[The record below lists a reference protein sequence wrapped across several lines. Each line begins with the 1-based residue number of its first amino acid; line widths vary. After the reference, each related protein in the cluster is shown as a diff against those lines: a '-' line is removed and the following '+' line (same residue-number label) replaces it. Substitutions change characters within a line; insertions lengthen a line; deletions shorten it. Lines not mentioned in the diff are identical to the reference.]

1 MIPVVTIDGP
11 SGTGKGTV
19 ANLLAKRM
27 GWHCLDSGALYRV
40 LGLAARRRGLDL
52 EAADTLAALAS
63 EMKVELDDKCVSLE
77 GEDVSEAIRTELIGS
92 VASRIAAHAA
102 VREQMLVRQRE
113 MAKPPGLVADGR
125 DMGTQVFPDAP
136 LKIFLTASTEER
148 AKRRHKQLKQ
158 KGLDVNLSIIAAEIL
173 ERDERDRNRAVAPL
187 KAAAGALTVDT
198 TNLSIEEVL
207 ALVLE
212 TVGNVFQGLAD

>member
-11 SGTGKGTV
+11 SGSGKGTV

-63 EMKVELDDKCVSLE
+63 EMKVKLGDKCVSLG
-77 GEDVSEAIRTELIGS
+77 GEDVSEAIRTESAGS
-92 VASRIAAHAA
+92 VASRVAAHTA

-113 MAKPPGLVADGR
+113 MARPPGLVADGR

-136 LKIFLTASTEER
+136 VKIFLTASTGER
-148 AKRRHKQLKQ
+148 AKRRHKQLKE
-158 KGLDVNLSIIAAEIL
+158 KGLDVNLSAIAAEIR

-212 TVGNVFQGLAD
+212 AVGNVFQGLAD